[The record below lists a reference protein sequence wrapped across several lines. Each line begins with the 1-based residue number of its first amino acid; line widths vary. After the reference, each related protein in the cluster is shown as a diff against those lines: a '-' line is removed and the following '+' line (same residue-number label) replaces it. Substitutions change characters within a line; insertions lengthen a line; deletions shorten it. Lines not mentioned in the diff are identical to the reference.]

1 MKITVR
7 QKNPPRGRI
16 YPVCPKAHIF
26 LELLNS
32 AVWQGRATFWPDELE
47 IIKKLGFE
55 VEVLGAE

>member
-16 YPVCPKAHIF
+16 CPVCPKAHIF
-26 LELLNS
+26 LEILDS
-32 AVWQGRATFWPDELE
+32 ASWQGRKGFWPEELE
-47 IIKKLGFE
+47 IIKKLGYE